1 MFSSI
6 IGESITLVSF
16 LEIIIVSMVCGLI
29 SSKAY
34 QKCGSF
40 TKNFIITLAV
50 LPVLVSMVIL
60 MVNGNLGTGIAVMG
74 SFSLI
79 RFRSVPG
86 TSREIL
92 GVFFSMVIGLACGTG
107 YVYLAGILTLI
118 VCLYI
123 LVLTKSNF
131 ITESEEKVLSILI
144 PEDLDYSNI
153 FSDILDKYTSSYKLI
168 KTKTTNMGSMYELT
182 YKVKVKDSIKEKEF
196 LDEIRV
202 RNGNLKVSISSN
214 MMEESL

>member
-6 IGESITLVSF
+6 IEESITLMSF

-29 SSKAY
+29 SSKVY
-34 QKCGSF
+34 QSSGSF

-131 ITESEEKVLSILI
+131 ITESEEKILNILI

-153 FSDILDKYTSSYKLI
+153 FNDILNEYTSSYKLI

-182 YKVKVKDSIKEKEF
+182 YKVKINDNTKEKEF

-202 RNGNLKVSISSN
+202 RNGNLK
-214 MMEESL
+214 L

>member
-6 IGESITLVSF
+6 IDGSITLMSF
-16 LEIIIVSMVCGLI
+16 LEIIIISMVCGLI
-29 SSKAY
+29 SSKVY
-34 QKCGSF
+34 QKSGPF
-40 TKNFIITLAV
+40 TKNFIITLSV

-131 ITESEEKVLSILI
+131 ITESEEKILNILI

-153 FSDILDKYTSSYKLI
+153 FNDILNKYTSSYKLI

-182 YKVKVKDSIKEKEF
+182 YKVKINDDTKEKEF

-214 MMEESL
+214 MLEESL

>member
-6 IGESITLVSF
+6 IDGSITLMSF
-16 LEIIIVSMVCGLI
+16 LEIIIISMVCGLI
-29 SSKAY
+29 SSKVY
-34 QKCGSF
+34 QKSGSF
-40 TKNFIITLAV
+40 TKNFIITLSV

-131 ITESEEKVLSILI
+131 ITESEEKILNILI

-153 FSDILDKYTSSYKLI
+153 FNDILNKYTSSYKLI

-182 YKVKVKDSIKEKEF
+182 YKVKINDDTKEKEF

-214 MMEESL
+214 MLEESL

>member
-6 IGESITLVSF
+6 IEESITLMSF

-29 SSKAY
+29 SSKVY
-34 QKCGSF
+34 QSSGSF

-131 ITESEEKVLSILI
+131 ITESEEKILNILI

-153 FSDILDKYTSSYKLI
+153 FNDILNEYTSSYKLI

-182 YKVKVKDSIKEKEF
+182 YKVKINDNTKEKEF

-214 MMEESL
+214 MLEESL

>member
-1 MFSSI
+1 
-6 IGESITLVSF
+6 
-16 LEIIIVSMVCGLI
+16 
-29 SSKAY
+29 
-34 QKCGSF
+34 
-40 TKNFIITLAV
+40 
-50 LPVLVSMVIL
+50 
-60 MVNGNLGTGIAVMG
+60 
-74 SFSLI
+74 
-79 RFRSVPG
+79 
-86 TSREIL
+86 
-92 GVFFSMVIGLACGTG
+92 MVIGLACGTG

-131 ITESEEKVLSILI
+131 ITESEEKILNILI

-153 FSDILDKYTSSYKLI
+153 FNDILNKYTSSYKLI

-182 YKVKVKDSIKEKEF
+182 YKVKINDNTKEKEF

-214 MMEESL
+214 MLEESL